1 MTEKN
6 SNPTQADDVL
16 AFMRKHGSIT
26 HRQAEDYLGCMRLA
40 ARISELRHKR
50 NEKIKSEII
59 PVKAANGRI
68 AHIAR
73 YSLI

>member
-1 MTEKN
+1 MKN

-16 AFMRKHGSIT
+16 AFLQKHGSIT

-40 ARISELRHKR
+40 SRIHELRKKR
-50 NEKIKSEII
+50 KLNIKSEMIA
-59 PVKAANGRI
+59 VKARNGRVS
-68 AHIAR
+68 HIAK